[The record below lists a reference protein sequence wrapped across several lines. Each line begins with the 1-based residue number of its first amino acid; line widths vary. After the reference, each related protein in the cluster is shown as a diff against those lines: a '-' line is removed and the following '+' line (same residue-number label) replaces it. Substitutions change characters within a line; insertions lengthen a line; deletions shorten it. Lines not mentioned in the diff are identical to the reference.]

1 MTRYLSRA
9 FLAAAKAR
17 HRTVTLGL
25 CSAILVASPAFA
37 SRLGMVAPEQWQPH
51 AKVGILDDVTL
62 RIHWHDSI
70 KLLREAAVEHDV
82 SAVDLHGF
90 SILRRNT
97 ETGEWVC
104 DLFVV
109 RMHGALVDNDRTVT
123 FGHEVL
129 HCFGF
134 RHEE

>member
-1 MTRYLSRA
+1 MTSYLSRA
-9 FLAAAKAR
+9 LAAAAKVQR
-17 HRTVTLGL
+17 HTLTLGL
-25 CSAILVASPAFA
+25 CSAMLATPSAFA
-37 SRLGMVAPEQWQPH
+37 SRLGMVAPDQWQPH
-51 AKVGILDDVTL
+51 AKVGILDHVTL
-62 RIHWHDSI
+62 KIHWHDSI
-70 KLLREAAVEHDV
+70 TLLRAAAIEHNV

-109 RMHGALVDNDRTVT
+109 GMHGALVDKDRTVT

-134 RHEE
+134 RHDE